1 MVTGAV
7 DYLSKLTDR
16 WIDTCHS
23 FKKDSNI
30 FQTREY
36 LPFWNYVKCKLITAN
51 VAGHI
56 IHGFFAGEFPHFVL
70 LAMRDILNRVL
81 SVIDDVL
88 QFDN

>member
-1 MVTGAV
+1 MVAGAL
-7 DYLSKLTDR
+7 DYLSKVTDR
-16 WIDTCHS
+16 WIDTSHS
-23 FKKDSNI
+23 FKKDSR

-36 LPFWNYVKCKLITAN
+36 LPFWNYVKCKMITAN

-56 IHGFFAGEFPHFVL
+56 IRGFFVGEFPHFVL

-88 QFDN
+88 

>member
-1 MVTGAV
+1 MVMGAL
-7 DYLSKLTDR
+7 DYLSKGTDR
-16 WIDTCHS
+16 FIDTCHS
-23 FKKDSNI
+23 FKKDSRC
-30 FQTREY
+30 QSREY

-88 QFDN
+88 